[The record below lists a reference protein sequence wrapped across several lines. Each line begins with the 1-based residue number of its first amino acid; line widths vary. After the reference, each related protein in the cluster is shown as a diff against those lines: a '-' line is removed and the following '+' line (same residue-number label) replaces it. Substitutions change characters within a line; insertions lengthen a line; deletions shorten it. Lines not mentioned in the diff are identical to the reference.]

1 MEVMDSQ
8 YAVNK
13 REIQSKSQAK
23 YVSNMSG
30 TERKLVYRQKNK
42 SYMEDKKKADV
53 NMKKL

>member
-1 MEVMDSQ
+1 MEGMDSQ

-23 YVSNMSG
+23 YVRNMPG

-42 SYMEDKKKADV
+42 SYM
-53 NMKKL
+53 